1 MDVPADIGRYL
12 GCDHVQELQVKLSV
26 RDHLFAHLFD
36 KSLPDPAAKE
46 AAAAER
52 TQDFWEVDAPKGVYI
67 RHRCQPRKG
76 YNVPDEEIINK
87 CDLSNV
93 RFTDFVQS
101 SLEDDAAS
109 EWDTFR
115 GDARGYAQG
124 KRKPSMWVGAAYL
137 FTKSCKDAKIA
148 LASIKRDRQEL
159 TPQRRKLELK
169 ASGTWTSC
177 STKPANVMTYGRRK
191 FRSQTSVNMDR

>member
-1 MDVPADIGRYL
+1 M
-12 GCDHVQELQVKLSV
+12 
-26 RDHLFAHLFD
+26 
-36 KSLPDPAAKE
+36 
-46 AAAAER
+46 
-52 TQDFWEVDAPKGVYI
+52 
-67 RHRCQPRKG
+67 
-76 YNVPDEEIINK
+76 
-87 CDLSNV
+87 SNV

-169 ASGTWTSC
+169 VSGTWTRC
-177 STKPANVMTYGRRK
+177 SKTNLVCPNL
-191 FRSQTSVNMDR
+191 